1 MAVRRPCLRAA
12 PSSGHESAAPAACE
26 TPAASRRSQAALRP
40 SAVLQLPRPRHLLR
54 LALAAPLG
62 PRPSDGPSATP
73 LLALLTLL
81 ATLLAAAAPPLAVL
95 VSGVALVV
103 VVDVFTDAE
112 ASLRRRATSLLTR
125 VGVVLFAQWALR
137 ACCSLLTCVLL
148 PHPDPYS
155 VAKAAGSS
163 LLPGPVCAD
172 QQLLEPP
179 TEILVLWVALQVASA
194 RTRPRASG
202 SVGTLVGPSAA
213 RPFLSHLLGGV
224 CALVGGPRRPSPNAA
239 PLNAHT
245 CRDGRVPDLN
255 SPCCD
260 GSASSVAS
268 PQHPVKM
275 RRTSLPAISVQRPT
289 SSQVSRRSR
298 RARSLAPSPGN

>member
-1 MAVRRPCLRAA
+1 MAERRPCLRAA
-12 PSSGHESAAPAACE
+12 PSSGLESTASAACE
-26 TPAASRRSQAALRP
+26 TPAASRRSQAVPRP
-40 SAVLQLPRPRHLLR
+40 FAALQLPRPRHLLR

-62 PRPSDGPSATP
+62 PRPSATP
-73 LLALLTLL
+73 LLALL

-112 ASLRRRATSLLTR
+112 ASLRRRVTSLLTC
-125 VGVVLFAQWALR
+125 VGVALFAQWALR

-148 PHPDPYS
+148 SLPDPRS
-155 VAKAAGSS
+155 ASKAAGSS

-172 QQLLEPP
+172 QQRLEPP

-202 SVGTLVGPSAA
+202 SAGTLVGPSAA

-224 CALVGGPRRPSPNAA
+224 CALVGGPRRPSPNTTI
-239 PLNAHT
+239 NAHT
-245 CRDGRVPDLN
+245 CRDGRVPDL
-255 SPCCD
+255 SSRSCD

-289 SSQVSRRSR
+289 SSQVCRPLA
-298 RARSLAPSPGN
+298 ARTLPLVVAR